1 MKVNVIKRY
10 NDLALKKIQEIG
22 TVLEVTDKRGEYLI
36 GQGMVEKIMDG
47 TEGMRADEEKETKAT
62 RKTGKDQVIRTSP
75 YGTQGE
81 AFYFYA
87 PERG

>member
-1 MKVNVIKRY
+1 MKVKVIKRY

-36 GQGMVEKIMDG
+36 GQGMVEKITDG

-62 RKTGKDQVIRTSP
+62 RKTGKD
-75 YGTQGE
+75 
-81 AFYFYA
+81 
-87 PERG
+87 